1 MDAAS
6 VMCHLQEEEKEE
18 EVITE
23 GVESMYCPILF
34 AFLVCSPYCLVCC
47 KYCNECSKH
56 CHVCCQQCNMFCKYS
71 LLCCRYCLLCC
82 QYYHSWSMK
91 AYCDRNK

>member
-34 AFLVCSPYCLVCC
+34 AVSTFLSVLHIVLCVVSTVMSVLSTVMCVVSSVICSV
-47 KYCNECSKH
+47 STA
-56 CHVCCQQCNMFCKYS
+56 FCVVGTAFCAVS
-71 LLCCRYCLLCC
+71 TIIRGP
-82 QYYHSWSMK
+82 
-91 AYCDRNK
+91 